1 MSAVMESHKKIFT
14 LPPSDEGAVGTFKNI
29 GLFIQET
36 SSEHSSRMGIS
47 ITALQAANLTWVLAR
62 QQFLLLQMPKP
73 GEKVEIET
81 WPSSLGKILCL
92 REFTIRNEEGET
104 LGHSLTDWAVV
115 NMQTRKAERIP
126 EFICHKY
133 PSKSNFA
140 MPELNLKPS
149 ALPSE
154 DRRKIFTAQH
164 EDIDINNHVTSTRY
178 VDFMLDTARDVT
190 DAGSRPLFLDIIYR
204 AESLEGDRIE
214 SRIAPAEMDDVKELD
229 NNFTALLPSGPICA
243 YWHNLVKMKKKL
255 LFITKEGE
263 KELVRGFS
271 LWLKE

>member
-1 MSAVMESHKKIFT
+1 MSAAMESYKQIFT
-14 LPPSDEGAVGTFKNI
+14 LPPGDEGEIGIFKNI
-29 GLFIQET
+29 GLFVQET
-36 SSEHSSRMGIS
+36 SNEHSTRMGIS

-62 QQFLLLQMPKP
+62 QQLLLLQMPKP

-92 REFTIRNEEGET
+92 RDFTIRNEEGKT
-104 LGHSLTDWAVV
+104 LGHSLTNWAVV

-133 PSKSNFA
+133 PSESNFA

-149 ALPSE
+149 ALPPE
-154 DRRKIFTAQH
+154 NRREIFTARS

-178 VDFMLDTARDVT
+178 VDFMLDTIRNEGGAAR
-190 DAGSRPLFLDIIYR
+190 RPLFLDIIYR

-214 SRIAPAEMDDVKELD
+214 SRIVPADANEMKELD
-229 NNFTALLPSGPICA
+229 KNFTELLPSGPLHA
-243 YWHNLVKMKKKL
+243 YWHNLVKMGKKI
-255 LFITKEGE
+255 LFITKESE